1 MRNRFRIHNYIFNCT
16 FTEWKS
22 NRGGAI
28 FFNLEE
34 NCNSEIL
41 NSKFLNNVAIS
52 PSGGAIYTISEITNN
67 FNITDC
73 SFKENFAS
81 ESGGCIYLSNINIT
95 FQKRESDW

>member
-16 FTEWKS
+16 FTECKS

-95 FQKRESDW
+95 FQKRESD